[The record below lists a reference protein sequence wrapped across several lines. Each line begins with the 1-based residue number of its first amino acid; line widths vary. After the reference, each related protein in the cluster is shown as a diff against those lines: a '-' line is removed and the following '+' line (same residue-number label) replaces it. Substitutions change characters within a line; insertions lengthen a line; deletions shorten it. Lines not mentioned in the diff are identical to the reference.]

1 MSQHYGQNLES
12 AVVIE
17 LKQTKDRQKL
27 KTLAVSALAQI
38 EDKNYAAELCSKAP
52 AVWAYGIAFC
62 GKHCAVEAKKLQ

>member
-38 EDKNYAAELCSKAP
+38 DVNFPKSYTK
-52 AVWAYGIAFC
+52 VAFRS
-62 GKHCAVEAKKLQ
+62 